1 MKLDGKGD
9 ANWTR
14 ARRDGKGTDTVRGRE
29 RTGTGWERDVNVA
42 GAERDGN
49 GAGRGL
55 NGTERERDGM
65 ERWAGTGREWVMD
78 GKILQWNHK
87 W

>member
-1 MKLDGKGD
+1 MKRTGRELDG
-9 ANWTR
+9 T
-14 ARRDGKGTDTVRGRE
+14 RRDGYDTD
-29 RTGTGWERDVNVA
+29 WERDVNGA

-65 ERWAGTGREWVMD
+65 ERC
-78 GKILQWNHK
+78 
-87 W
+87 